1 MPYKIEYADAASKAI
16 RKLPTD
22 IQRRIIARIESLADN
37 PRPSSAIKLSG
48 HDAYRTRVGDYRII
62 YAIADER
69 LVVVIVEVGNRKD
82 IYRGY

>member
-1 MPYKIEYADAASKAI
+1 MVYKIEYSDAAAKAI
-16 RKLPTD
+16 RKFPAD

-37 PRPSSAIKLSG
+37 PRPIKLSG